1 MWPAGSLRLAR
12 AVTIAVI
19 AARLRRSFSKFTA
32 ALAKWSA
39 SPAAGCCVPAAAPGR
54 PIPAANRARS
64 ATITDALDW
73 PDRRWNPAA
82 GRYEITRTGQIQ
94 LAYAAAQRRAD
105 LALPPAWRRLEGFTA

>member
-1 MWPAGSLRLAR
+1 MWPAGSLRLVR

-19 AARLRRSFSKFTA
+19 AARLRRSFLKFTA
-32 ALAKWSA
+32 ALAKWSV
-39 SPAAGCCVPAAAPGR
+39 SPAAGCCAPAAAPGR
-54 PIPAANRARS
+54 QIQAANPAQS
-64 ATITDALDW
+64 KITTDALDW

-105 LALPPAWRRLEGFTA
+105 LALPPAWRRLEGCTA